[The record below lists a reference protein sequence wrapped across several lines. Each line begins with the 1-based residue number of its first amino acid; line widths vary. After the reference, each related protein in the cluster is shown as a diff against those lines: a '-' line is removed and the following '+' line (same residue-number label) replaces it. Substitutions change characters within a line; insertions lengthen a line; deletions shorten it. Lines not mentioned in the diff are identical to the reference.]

1 MAEQA
6 EIENLSVFQD
16 CLSTTLIQ
24 RLAPS
29 TSKGSK
35 KRIKGRKNEIKPVTT
50 QTGPEDEASEL
61 ADFIEVR
68 VSSFTQR
75 TAQAETRSVSR

>member
-1 MAEQA
+1 MDEAT
-6 EIENLSVFQD
+6 EIENLSFFQD

-29 TSKGSK
+29 SSKGSK
-35 KRIKGRKNEIKPVTT
+35 KRIKGRKNEIKPVHTVI
-50 QTGPEDEASEL
+50 ESENDASGL

-68 VSSFTQR
+68 RCKGNELRSS
-75 TAQAETRSVSR
+75 